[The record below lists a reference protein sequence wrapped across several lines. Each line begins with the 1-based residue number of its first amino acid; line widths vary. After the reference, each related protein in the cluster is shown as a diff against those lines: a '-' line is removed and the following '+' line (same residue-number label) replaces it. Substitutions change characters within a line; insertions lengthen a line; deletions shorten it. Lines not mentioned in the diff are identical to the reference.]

1 MIRKTT
7 TALAAVAALGL
18 GTAVG
23 ATAAQAETAQSITF
37 TISSVPQKS
46 GDWTIESAFIGNM
59 ADPNACTQYYY
70 QPPPAMSWTWNQE
83 PGGSNLNP
91 FGIVVNFKKSGG
103 TGDATQTA
111 FRCVTVD
118 PNNMPSANNT
128 VDISLT
134 ACNVN
139 GAEGNPGL
147 LVNSSS
153 PGVTVKA
160 IGGQPSCS

>member
-1 MIRKTT
+1 MIRKST

-18 GTAVG
+18 GAAAI
-23 ATAAQAETAQSITF
+23 ATPAQAETAQSITF
-37 TISSVPQKS
+37 NISSVPQKS

-70 QPPPAMSWTWNQE
+70 QPPPATSWTWNNQ
-83 PGGSNLNP
+83 GNNLNP

-103 TGDATQTA
+103 TGDPTQTA

-147 LVNSSS
+147 LVNSTS